1 MRLIDPIKISY
12 NNLMAAKFRSFL
24 TILGIIIGVASVI
37 IVMAIG
43 AGAQEFI
50 LSQIKKAG
58 SNVVAVFPG
67 AAEEKGP
74 PPAVMGVVSTTFVYD
89 DLKAITNQKNVPN
102 VIAASG
108 FVTGSATI
116 KSDSDSF
123 QASYQGVSA
132 GMPEVISIEVIK
144 GRFFD
149 QEEETNLSRIAVLGF
164 NRANELFPNQDPIGK
179 SITIKDLNFIVIG
192 VLEEKGSSGF
202 SNPDDTVFVPLWTAQ
217 KVLLGI
223 NHLNY
228 ARIKVNEEQNLDQAM
243 VDIKK
248 TLRTE
253 HKLKDDQENDFMVQN
268 SAQAL
273 SMISKITDILKYFMA
288 SIAAISLLVGGIG
301 IMNIMLIAV
310 NQRIREIGLR
320 KAVGAKNSHIVFQFL
335 IESITVTLAG
345 GIVGII
351 IGVGISFL
359 AYYVII
365 TLGYTWFF
373 IITWQSITL
382 GVLVT
387 FLVGLIFGMYPAR
400 KAAKVSPMEALRY
413 E

>member
-12 NNLMAAKFRSFL
+12 KNLTAAKFRSFL

-43 AGAQEFI
+43 SGAQAFI
-50 LSQIKKAG
+50 LSQVKKAG
-58 SNVVAVFPG
+58 SNVVAIFPG

-74 PPAVMGVVSTTFVYD
+74 PPAVMGVVSTTFIYD
-89 DLKAITNQKNVPN
+89 DLRAIANRKNVDN
-102 VIAASG
+102 VEAVSG

-116 KSDSDSF
+116 KSESDSL
-123 QASYQGVSA
+123 QSSYQGVSA
-132 GMPEVISIEVIK
+132 GFPDVISIKVTE
-144 GRFFD
+144 GRFFS
-149 QEEETNLSRIAVLGF
+149 QEEETNLSRITVLGF
-164 NRANELFPNQDPIGK
+164 NRAKDFFPNQDPIGK
-179 SITIKDLNFIVIG
+179 TITIKDQSFIVIG

-202 SNPDDTVFVPLWTAQ
+202 SNPDDTVYVPLWTAQ
-217 KVLLGI
+217 KILLGI

-228 ARIKVNEEQNLDQAM
+228 ARIKINDEKNLNQA
-243 VDIKK
+243 VIDIKK
-248 TLRTE
+248 TLRIQ
-253 HKLKDDQENDFMVQN
+253 HKLKNDQENDFLVQN

-273 SMISKITDILKYFMA
+273 SMISIITDVLKYFMA

-310 NQRIREIGLR
+310 NQRIREIGLH

-335 IESITVTLAG
+335 IESVAVTLAG

-359 AYYVII
+359 AYYIII

-373 IITWQSITL
+373 IITWQSIFL
-382 GVLVT
+382 GMAVT

-400 KAAKVSPMEALRY
+400 KASRVSPMEALRY